1 MLYSYPYLRML
12 LLSFV
17 KLKCVNYNVLPS
29 RTRTHTHL
37 VINILLMSLK
47 ANLICVL
54 VIPLKWRI
62 LHRSL
67 EWFEVPNSTSFR
79 NFKGHMP
86 GGWSGI
92 FGAPLILVKLKF
104 QDCMPLWEITN
115 IISSW
120 TSKMSFARTSSL
132 FYLASKCFCLI
143 SWFSLRR

>member
-1 MLYSYPYLRML
+1 MLYLLYNVIIFLEIACIAMLYSYPYLRML

-29 RTRTHTHL
+29 RTRTHL

-92 FGAPLILVKLKF
+92 FCSSYSCQVKISGLHALVG
-104 QDCMPLWEITN
+104 DHEHN
-115 IISSW
+115 
-120 TSKMSFARTSSL
+120 L
-132 FYLASKCFCLI
+132 FLNF
-143 SWFSLRR
+143 